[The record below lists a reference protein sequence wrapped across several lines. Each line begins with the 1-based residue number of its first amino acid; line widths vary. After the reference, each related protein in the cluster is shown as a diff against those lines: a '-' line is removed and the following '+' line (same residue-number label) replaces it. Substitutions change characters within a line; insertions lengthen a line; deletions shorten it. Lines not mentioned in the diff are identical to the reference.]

1 MCDEVLLRHALP
13 PLPATGSQSARAV
26 DHPGTPVRRST
37 RTITPSL
44 KGLELIADRAGSAS
58 PAKTRRLP
66 DSEPESCS
74 DADTAGG
81 GLVPPALGGVRPK
94 GKTRAKKKQHTTS
107 TTTHPS
113 K

>member
-1 MCDEVLLRHALP
+1 VTP
-13 PLPATGSQSARAV
+13 PSR
-26 DHPGTPVRRST
+26 
-37 RTITPSL
+37 
-44 KGLELIADRAGSAS
+44 GLEFIADRASSSGS
-58 PAKTRRLP
+58 PAKTKRLP

-94 GKTRAKKKQHTTS
+94 GKKRAKKKQHTT
-107 TTTHPS
+107 TTHPS